1 MRTATCAALGA
12 AFALGACAGVSS
24 IKVTN
29 VTQSSG
35 FSMGH
40 VQYAAASGEMF
51 AEIRGNA
58 FDAQSAGYE
67 EDDAQSAGYE
77 EDIAGAL
84 RLPSYYPRARITT
97 RPSDESRTSQRLAF
111 VFNPDRPPGAAL
123 MCSDIDRVPVAPSS
137 SETRVHAAFCSG
149 ERLLAEAHAVG
160 PEAAGPEDPAFRD
173 LMRQVM
179 VHLLRDPAAERRVTA
194 PCPPN
199 CT

>member
-1 MRTATCAALGA
+1 MRTATCAALGV

-58 FDAQSAGYE
+58 F
-67 EDDAQSAGYE
+67 DAQSAGYE

-137 SETRVHAAFCSG
+137 SETRVQAAFCSG

-194 PCPPN
+194 LCPPN